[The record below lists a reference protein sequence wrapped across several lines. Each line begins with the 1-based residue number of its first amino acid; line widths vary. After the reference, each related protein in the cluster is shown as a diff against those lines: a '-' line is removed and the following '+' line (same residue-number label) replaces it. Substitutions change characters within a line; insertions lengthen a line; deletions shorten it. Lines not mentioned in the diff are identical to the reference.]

1 MKVKFVNIDCLVRD
15 MFHNN
20 KMIAEGI
27 EMGGLYKLETTI
39 VNHEV
44 MTSTSVSMED
54 IWHLRYGNLNFRD
67 LVLLQ
72 SKHMVKGLLIFKN
85 KHIDCV

>member
-1 MKVKFVNIDCLVRD
+1 MKVKFVNIDCLVSD

-39 VNHEV
+39 GNREV

-54 IWHLRYGNLNFRD
+54 IWYLRYGNLNFRD

-72 SKHMVKGLLIFKN
+72 SKHRVKGLLIFKN

>member
-54 IWHLRYGNLNFRD
+54 IWYLRYGNLNFRD